1 VAVSAYWAMMFLGR
15 AVLGPVAEHV
25 GAARVLAGAVAG
37 VALGAAIMTVPGPG
51 VLAVIGMM
59 TVGVAAA
66 PIFPLLTLT
75 TAQRSGAANVMKT
88 TRTVSFQVAAATIGG
103 AALPAGMGLA
113 IGAWNAKVLAPSLL
127 VLGLAMCGVF
137 WVMSSLVGR
146 ASST

>member
-1 VAVSAYWAMMFLGR
+1 MSEPPGCCWRGGGRGPRGCDHDRAWAWR
-15 AVLGPVAEHV
+15 V
-25 GAARVLAGAVAG
+25 GCHR
-37 VALGAAIMTVPGPG
+37 
-51 VLAVIGMM
+51 MM